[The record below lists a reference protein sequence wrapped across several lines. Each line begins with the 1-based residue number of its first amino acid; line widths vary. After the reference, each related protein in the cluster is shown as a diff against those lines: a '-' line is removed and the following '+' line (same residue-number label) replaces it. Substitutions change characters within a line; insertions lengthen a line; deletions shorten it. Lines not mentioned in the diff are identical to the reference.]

1 MGSMPAP
8 TGSSLHRPHF
18 RNTPVSDSC
27 RCGRIS
33 RSKGVQ
39 CWRSLRHR
47 GDRSVQRRVRGSPH
61 QPCPVFGGG
70 GRELCRCRRRGGDR
84 YWECVGVS
92 GMAAGL
98 LRTPA
103 TTPGAASSAGLGL
116 PTRSD
121 IEGWTDA
128 IDVLSTSAAAYRAAA
143 ERIESAADAHVQ
155 QMSAPGGAVWAG
167 DAADVARESGYADRG
182 VIYRAA
188 DHLRDLAKIA
198 NLGAQNLG
206 QARDRALDE
215 ISEPEGDDFQ
225 VGDDLTVTDTR
236 RYTSR
241 EIDMYTSRKTKA
253 EEHHRYI
260 AMRAG
265 ALASDDAEVGAKLQA
280 GAAAL
285 EAMIPPHWSTS
296 GETPVGT
303 IQAVDYTRQP
313 EKPPPKPGDPVQPF
327 SVRNAEDVH
336 RIVDPLPPGKHPGVK
351 TLPTPAAIQALYGQ
365 LTENSVPGPP
375 STYPG
380 QWRVLEDGTK
390 IGLRQTSKFGGPT
403 VEIWYPNGTKT
414 DVHLP
419 ERPKGPAPNP
429 VPVPA
434 PAPVPLPAPEPS
446 PDPVPDG
453 PALPELGP
461 QPVVTPEEGGVIAV
475 IGGIGIAIV
484 AGMVELGK
492 LVLSP

>member
-1 MGSMPAP
+1 M
-8 TGSSLHRPHF
+8 
-18 RNTPVSDSC
+18 
-27 RCGRIS
+27 
-33 RSKGVQ
+33 
-39 CWRSLRHR
+39 
-47 GDRSVQRRVRGSPH
+47 
-61 QPCPVFGGG
+61 
-70 GRELCRCRRRGGDR
+70 
-84 YWECVGVS
+84 S
-92 GMAAGL
+92 GTSAGL
-98 LRTPA
+98 LRIPA
-103 TTPGAASSAGLGL
+103 TTPGAASSPGLAL

-128 IDVLSTSAAAYRAAA
+128 IDVLSSSAAAYRAAA

-155 QMSAPGGAVWAG
+155 EISAPGGTVWAG
-167 DAADVARESGYADRG
+167 DAADAARESAYADRG
-182 VIYRAA
+182 VVYRAA
-188 DHLRDLAKIA
+188 DHHLRELAKIA

-206 QARDRALDE
+206 QARDWALDA
-215 ISEPEGDDFQ
+215 ISDAEGDDFQ
-225 VGDDLTVTDTR
+225 VGEDLTVADTR

-241 EIDMYTSRKTKA
+241 EINAYEARKAKA

-265 ALASDDAEVGAKLQA
+265 ALASEDAEVGAKLQA

-285 EAMIPPHWSTS
+285 DAMIPPNWTPS
-296 GETPVGT
+296 GETPAGT
-303 IQAVDYTRQP
+303 AQAVDYTRQP
-313 EKPPPKPGDPVQPF
+313 EKPAPKPGDPVEPF

-351 TLPTPAAIQALYGQ
+351 TLPTPEAIRALYGQ
-365 LTENSVPGPP
+365 LTENSMPGPP

-403 VEIWYPNGTKT
+403 VEIWYPDGTKT

-419 ERPKGPAPNP
+419 ERPKGPSPNP

-434 PAPVPLPAPEPS
+434 PAPAPAPVPLPAHEPS
-446 PDPVPDG
+446 PDSVPDG
-453 PALPELGP
+453 PVIPDLGT

-475 IGGIGIAIV
+475 IGGIGIGII
-484 AGMVELGK
+484 AGIVELGK